1 MKAPAQKN
9 LRRALLGLVVVVIV
23 GLLAWSELRTDG
35 LGDGF
40 ASGNGRIEATEI
52 DVATKLGGRIREI
65 SVDEGDFVQPGQI
78 IARMDTEVLEAQLN
92 QARAQVRQAENAI
105 LTAQALVAQRESEKA
120 TAEAVVHQR
129 RAELTAAQKR
139 YQRTEALVAR
149 NALPR
154 QQLDDDLAAMQSAQA
169 ALAASRSQVLS
180 AEAGIAAAKSQVIE
194 AQSALEAAQAN
205 VARLQADISDSEL
218 KTDRVARVQYRVAQ
232 PGEVLGAGG
241 KLLNLVD
248 LADVYMTFF
257 LPERQAGR
265 VAMGSEARLVID
277 AVPQYVIPARITYVA
292 SVAQFTPKT
301 VETESEREKLMFR
314 VKARIAPELLNKR
327 LEQVKTGLPGMAYV
341 KLDADAEWPAHL
353 QVNVTP

>member
-1 MKAPAQKN
+1 MNKART
-9 LRRALLGLVVVVIV
+9 LRTLAIVGVVAVIAALL
-23 GLLAWSELRTDG
+23 WNELRPSG

-52 DVATKLGGRIREI
+52 DVATKLGGRVLEI
-65 SVDEGDFVQPGQI
+65 NVDEGDFVQPGQI
-78 IARMDTEVLEAQLN
+78 LARMDTEVLQAQLN

-105 LTAQALVAQRESEKA
+105 LTAQAMVAMRESEKT

-139 YQRTEALVAR
+139 HQRTETLVAR
-149 NALPR
+149 NAMAR
-154 QQLDDDLAAMQSAQA
+154 QQLDDDLATMQSAQA
-169 ALAASRSQVLS
+169 ALAAARSQVLS
-180 AEAGIAAAKSQVIE
+180 ATAGIAAAKSQVIE
-194 AQSALEAAQAN
+194 AQSAVEAAQAS
-205 VARLQADISDSEL
+205 VARLQADIRDSEL
-218 KTDRVARVQYRVAQ
+218 KSDRIARVQYRVTQ

-265 VAMGSEARLVID
+265 VAIGADVHLVID
-277 AVPQYVIPARITYVA
+277 AAPQYVIPAKVSYVA
-292 SVAQFTPKT
+292 SVAQFTPKS

-314 VKARIAPELLNKR
+314 VKARLDPALLSKHM
-327 LEQVKTGLPGMAYV
+327 EQVKTGLPGMAYL
-341 KLDADAEWPAHL
+341 KLDAEAEWPEHL
-353 QVNVTP
+353 RINVSP

>member
-1 MKAPAQKN
+1 MNKARIFRMVAIAG
-9 LRRALLGLVVVVIV
+9 ALAAV
-23 GLLAWSELRTDG
+23 GLLLWNELRPSG

-52 DVATKLGGRIREI
+52 DVANKLGGRVLEI
-65 SVDEGDFVQPGQI
+65 NVDEGDFVQPGQI
-78 IARMDTEVLEAQLN
+78 LARMDTEVLQAQLN

-105 LTAQALVAQRESEKA
+105 LTAQAMVAMRESEKT

-139 YQRTEALVAR
+139 HQRTETLVAR
-149 NALPR
+149 NAMAR
-154 QQLDDDLAAMQSAQA
+154 QQLDDDLATMQSAQA
-169 ALAASRSQVLS
+169 ALAAARSQVLS
-180 AEAGIAAAKSQVIE
+180 ATAGIAAAKSQVIE
-194 AQSALEAAQAN
+194 AQSAVEAAQAS
-205 VARLQADISDSEL
+205 VARLQADIRDSEL
-218 KTDRVARVQYRVAQ
+218 KSDRIARVQYRVTQ

-265 VAMGSEARLVID
+265 VAIGADVHLVID
-277 AVPQYVIPARITYVA
+277 AAPQYVIPAKVSYVA
-292 SVAQFTPKT
+292 SVAQFTPKS

-314 VKARIAPELLNKR
+314 VKARLDPALLSKHM
-327 LEQVKTGLPGMAYV
+327 EQVKTGLPGMAYL
-341 KLDADAEWPAHL
+341 KLDAEAEWPEHL
-353 QVNVTP
+353 RINVSP